1 VSGFVQSPTDSKRSK
16 NALGFLA
23 MRMLIEDDGTFEIVV
38 IKIVRVQQGEKQ
50 NFEMDTVE
58 GQNNIATKGVMDA
71 VRSIAFLIFGVSQI
85 ASLLLGNGSHL

>member
-1 VSGFVQSPTDSKRSK
+1 
-16 NALGFLA
+16 